1 MNTIPKTM
9 KAMVLHGHG
18 GLDQLRWH
26 EDWPCPKPAAGEVL
40 ICVGACGINNTDI
53 NTRTAWYSD
62 SVKEGISVEGG
73 TEGFDDIK
81 QEQASW
87 ASRAI
92 TFPRIQGADT
102 AGVIVAVG
110 DGVDQGRIGER
121 VIVDGWL
128 LPHGTWFDAALV
140 DYYGSECDGGFA
152 EYTTIR
158 SANAIKIE
166 STLTDAELASFP
178 CALMTA
184 ENLVARTGLQPGEV
198 AVIAGASGGVGGF
211 AIQLARLRGARVV
224 AIAGKA
230 KHDAVMALG
239 ADAVIDR
246 NSDDLETAI
255 RDAAGGAPQVALDV
269 VGGSMTASLLKA
281 LAHGGRYSSSGA
293 IAGPMME
300 FDLRW
305 LIYKDLQMTGATIV
319 PPGTWDR
326 LARLIENGGVKPAVG
341 KVFPLAELH
350 AAQEAFIAKTYAGNI
365 IADCSPDGIE
375 VPAP

>member
-1 MNTIPKTM
+1 MENIPQTM

-18 GLDQLRWH
+18 GLEMLRWH
-26 EDWPCPKPAAGEVL
+26 EDWPCPVPAAGEVL
-40 ICVGACGINNTDI
+40 IRVGACGLNNTDI
-53 NTRTAWYSD
+53 NTRTAWYSK
-62 SVKEGISVEGG
+62 SVREGISVAGG
-73 TEGFDDIK
+73 TGGFD
-81 QEQASW
+81 EFRAEEASW
-87 ASRAI
+87 SSRAI

-102 AGVIVAVG
+102 AGSIVAVG
-110 DGVDQGRIGER
+110 DGVDATRIGER

-128 LPHGTWFDAALV
+128 LPHGTWFDAARV

-158 SANAIKIE
+158 AANAITID
-166 STLTDAELASFP
+166 STLTDAELATFP

-184 ENLVARTGLQPGEV
+184 ENLVARTGLQPGETV
-198 AVIAGASGGVGGF
+198 VIAGASGGVGGF
-211 AIQLARLRGARVV
+211 AIQLARLRGARVI

-230 KHDAVMALG
+230 KHAAVAALG
-239 ADAVIDR
+239 ADTVIDR
-246 NSDDLETAI
+246 DEENLEAAI
-255 RDAAGGAPQVALDV
+255 LEAASGNPQVALDV
-269 VGGSMTASLLKA
+269 VGGSMTAELLKA
-281 LAHGGRYSSSGA
+281 LAHGGRYSSCGA

-326 LARLIENGGVKPAVG
+326 LARLIESCHVKPALG
-341 KVFPLAELH
+341 KTFPLRDLH

-365 IADCSPDGIE
+365 VVDCSPEG
-375 VPAP
+375 V